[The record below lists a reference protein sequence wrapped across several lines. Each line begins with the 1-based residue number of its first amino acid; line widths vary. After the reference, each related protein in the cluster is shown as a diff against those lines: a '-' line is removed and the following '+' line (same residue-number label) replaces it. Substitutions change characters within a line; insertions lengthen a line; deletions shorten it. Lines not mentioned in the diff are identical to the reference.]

1 MMEKIIVLVYK
12 HHVLYA
18 AKIDGFTCVFSRI
31 SVGFLLSLCYK
42 KRLFSA
48 KIISKNQPKFDDFR
62 NDFRLKL
69 QHVLQCVLHRYLMLK
84 SKFIL
89 L

>member
-18 AKIDGFTCVFSRI
+18 AKIDGLTCVFSRI

-48 KIISKNQPKFDDFR
+48 KIISKNQPKSD
-62 NDFRLKL
+62 DFRLKL